1 MGFMKKMTYKEVFV
15 VVYLLHIIR
24 LYYFLPYSAL
34 HNMLTVLDICFAF
47 FFFVCFVRCKKN
59 NCLFEKSTTLL
70 YLIFCFSF
78 FVGLKNGQE
87 IDRLFKYTSSVFLQF
102 GFYYYLKCYK
112 IDLDFL
118 QKVLKYL
125 LIGYVV
131 VSVFCYLQYP
141 NLWFGGNDEQSLERM
156 KDSIENRGI
165 VRVSL
170 PCKMLIPLFLFSEAQ
185 YVGTDKGNKLHL
197 FCLLFLFI
205 LVANRFPLVMSIL
218 VLAYMLLA
226 SRHIRKIQK
235 LKIAVTVSLLGILLF
250 CIPLT
255 SNIINSLV
263 DMTKTERQA
272 GDENNIRVLAAT
284 YFFKEFNA
292 GNPEAVFIG
301 NGIASNGSDSYSRKI
316 KYLNTYLGYWESDVG
331 FCEIYIYFGILG
343 LVALL
348 FWCWCLY
355 KTKVRNE
362 YKYIKYYFLFLILAM
377 ICGGYW
383 FENLYIVNI
392 LSYILVNNQINKR
405 I

>member
-1 MGFMKKMTYKEVFV
+1 
-15 VVYLLHIIR
+15 
-24 LYYFLPYSAL
+24 
-34 HNMLTVLDICFAF
+34 
-47 FFFVCFVRCKKN
+47 
-59 NCLFEKSTTLL
+59 
-70 YLIFCFSF
+70 
-78 FVGLKNGQE
+78 
-87 IDRLFKYTSSVFLQF
+87 
-102 GFYYYLKCYK
+102 
-112 IDLDFL
+112 
-118 QKVLKYL
+118 
-125 LIGYVV
+125 
-131 VSVFCYLQYP
+131 
-141 NLWFGGNDEQSLERM
+141 
-156 KDSIENRGI
+156 
-165 VRVSL
+165 
-170 PCKMLIPLFLFSEAQ
+170 
-185 YVGTDKGNKLHL
+185 
-197 FCLLFLFI
+197 
-205 LVANRFPLVMSIL
+205 
-218 VLAYMLLA
+218 MLLA
-226 SRHIRKIQK
+226 SRLFFFFQK
-235 LKIAVTVSLLGILLF
+235 LKIAVTVSLLVMLLF